1 MKFFVINSKPLKHV
15 FLNAILIIFIRSI
28 VSYKVRRKLKTTWL
42 IVLPDY
48 TNGVKSFE

>member
-1 MKFFVINSKPLKHV
+1 MKFFVINSKPV
-15 FLNAILIIFIRSI
+15 LNAILIIFIRSI